1 MPRFGVVLLSLSCA
15 LFLVTCQDDQAG
27 PSGVGGPLEIAGG
40 GCKDSATNA
49 AIDALAL
56 TLSGKTKSTVQGI
69 LQTHCKNVET
79 FLKNN
84 DALNAGLET
93 FRAFA
98 SIIDLK
104 ADILPGQAI
113 DIEEAFCTLGGVECP
128 PWGDVPWEAPND
140 DIDFYDAIA
149 VGQATYPAN
158 LEIATPLAD
167 LNGGG
172 VPDDNVAISVQIAE
186 GKTVAGAITITTVSG
201 AFVGECNFTG
211 NSPFTCDGG
220 VYEVTLFPE
229 SDVVFAD
236 DPSASLALAQSGS
249 ESRVGVC
256 EGAIVLTDHDGEVSE
271 LETADLPPGL
281 ICDGAHAR
289 APSGFDGLVWRMNR
303 FMGVTPAWAGRGG
316 AMFANSEYGGGVGL
330 RSCTISGTV
339 ATTFDNSAEGVLVTV
354 TDSDGDVVGTPD
366 TTDDTGFYSVSFDC
380 PDQDGELYTILAEK
394 QPGHPAF
401 NDTDTTTL
409 PTVGGDPPAEV
420 TTADIDFT
428 LEP

>member
-1 MPRFGVVLLSLSCA
+1 MPRFGVVLLGLSCA
-15 LFLVTCQDDQAG
+15 LFLVTCQDDQGG

-49 AIDALAL
+49 AIDALNE
-56 TLSGKTKSTVQGI
+56 TLSGNTRSTVKGI

-79 FLKNN
+79 FNKNN

-104 ADILPGQAI
+104 ANILPGQAI

-128 PWGDVPWEAPND
+128 PWGDVPTD

-149 VGQATYPAN
+149 VGLATYPAN

-229 SDVVFAD
+229 IDVVFAD
-236 DPSASLALAQSGS
+236 DPSGSLALAQSGS

-256 EGAIVLTDHDGEVSE
+256 EGAIVLTDHEEEVSQ
-271 LETADLPPGL
+271 LDSAALPPGL

-303 FMGVTPAWAGRGG
+303 FIGVTPAWAGRGG
-316 AMFANSEYGGGVGL
+316 AMFANSGYGGGVGL

-354 TDSDGDVVGTPD
+354 TDSDGNVVGTPD
-366 TTDDTGFYSVSFDC
+366 TTDDAGFYSVSFAC

-394 QPGHPAF
+394 QPGHPTF
-401 NDTDTTTL
+401 NDTKFTTL
-409 PTVGGDPPAEV
+409 PTVDFEPDPPVED